1 MLIQQPYPVWQIVS
15 AGTPRSSLVPVVS
28 VFNDSEAARVVETLS
43 SSEVVVVIAA
53 VAAVVVLLLS
63 SSVGPA
69 AVVVV
74 DDDGRVVAV
83 VVAVVGFPGEEAFVV
98 VLRSWQLPRA
108 ITIKIN
114 KPMKV
119 RFGPI
124 IVSHF

>member
-1 MLIQQPYPVWQIVS
+1 ML
-15 AGTPRSSLVPVVS
+15 
-28 VFNDSEAARVVETLS
+28 NDSEAARVVETLS
-43 SSEVVVVIAA
+43 SSEVVVVVIAA

-74 DDDGRVVAV
+74 DDDGRVVVV

-98 VLRSWQLPRA
+98 VLRSWQLLRA
-108 ITIKIN
+108 ITIRIN
-114 KPMKV
+114 KPT
-119 RFGPI
+119 RALFGPI